1 MNTSSQNFQ
10 HPSRVTV
17 AQSVSFPT
25 NEMKAKDSM
34 STVCRFYVGLRRKR
48 YGLLRMR
55 CLNLRTSFAS
65 TSWGSMANIASP
77 QGEQGLP
84 PAERCLRRRPRTARL
99 RHGVGDR
106 LSLDLELKN
115 GGLRDNR
122 RTNIFKLEALLA

>member
-34 STVCRFYVGLRRKR
+34 STVCRFYVGLRRKK

-55 CLNLRTSFAS
+55 CLNPPNLLRLDVLGIKGQHRFSARQARRSAS
-65 TSWGSMANIASP
+65 
-77 QGEQGLP
+77 
-84 PAERCLRRRPRTARL
+84 
-99 RHGVGDR
+99 
-106 LSLDLELKN
+106 
-115 GGLRDNR
+115 
-122 RTNIFKLEALLA
+122 